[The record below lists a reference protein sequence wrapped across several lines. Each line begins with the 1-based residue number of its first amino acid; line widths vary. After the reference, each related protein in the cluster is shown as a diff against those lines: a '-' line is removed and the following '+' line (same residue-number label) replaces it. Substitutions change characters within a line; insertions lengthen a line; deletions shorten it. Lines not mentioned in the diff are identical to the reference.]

1 MFTGAALNNFVF
13 SELYAVDRD
22 DIPAGLD
29 GLDADKV
36 IAVWRIGYFSDGP
49 EIDDPEHPVPFTTAK
64 LKFKYSPLG
73 LDGLN
78 FVHVYRHD
86 GTSGGE
92 WKRCG
97 RIVAPDT
104 AMPVVSTRAFTP
116 SSANWNLGWFAIV
129 GRVERPSASIIH
141 IR

>member
-1 MFTGAALNNFVF
+1 MF
-13 SELYAVDRD
+13 SELYATDRD

-29 GLDADKV
+29 GLGADKV

-49 EIDDPEHPVPFTTAK
+49 EIDEPVNPVTFTSAK

-78 FVHVYRHD
+78 YVHVYRHD
-86 GTSGGE
+86 GTANGKWE
-92 WKRCG
+92 RCG
-97 RIVAPDT
+97 KLTAPNT
-104 AMPVVSTRAFTP
+104 AMPVVSSWNFAA
-116 SSANWNLGWFAIV
+116 SSEKWNLGWFAIV
-129 GRVERPSASIIH
+129 GRVEKPSGTVFT